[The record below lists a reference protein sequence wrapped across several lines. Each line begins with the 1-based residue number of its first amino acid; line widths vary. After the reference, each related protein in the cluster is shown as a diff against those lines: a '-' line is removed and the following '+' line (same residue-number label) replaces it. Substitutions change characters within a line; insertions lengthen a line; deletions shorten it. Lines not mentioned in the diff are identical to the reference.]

1 MSSESGSGQRMR
13 EPAMKKAPSWIQKLK
28 SVLTTHKGKE
38 IKRHEFNR
46 RRNASISGSISS
58 SGSRRVSRKS
68 SPGPEMRKK
77 YNLDNI
83 PYGEPK
89 VQNKA

>member
-1 MSSESGSGQRMR
+1 MR
-13 EPAMKKAPSWIQKLK
+13 EPAVKKTPVWIEKLK

-38 IKRHEFNR
+38 IKRHKFSR
-46 RRNASISGSISS
+46 RRNSSINGSISS
-58 SGSRRVSRKS
+58 SSSRRKS
-68 SPGPEMRKK
+68 SPGREMRKK

>member
-1 MSSESGSGQRMR
+1 MISESGSGQRMR
-13 EPAMKKAPSWIQKLK
+13 EPEVKKTPVWIEKLK

-38 IKRHEFNR
+38 IKRHKFNR
-46 RRNASISGSISS
+46 RRNSSISS
-58 SGSRRVSRKS
+58 SISSSSSRRVSLKS

-77 YNLDNI
+77 YDLDNI

-89 VQNKA
+89 VQNNA

>member
-1 MSSESGSGQRMR
+1 MR
-13 EPAMKKAPSWIQKLK
+13 EPTVKKTPVWIEKLK
-28 SVLTTHKGKE
+28 SVLKTHKGKE
-38 IKRHEFNR
+38 IKRHKFSW
-46 RRNASISGSISS
+46 RRNSSINGPISS
-58 SGSRRVSRKS
+58 SSSRRKL
-68 SPGPEMRKK
+68 SPGQEMRKK